1 MKKITEAE
9 LSNRVS
15 SLREKLI
22 LEAAPDAGKLN
33 PDAKCTMCG
42 NAYKN
47 HFNFEPAGDPTG
59 KVTSTKFRHPAS
71 PTDDFF
77 PGLHETPADPVSGQT
92 PEQAMQ
98 DPRYKTDPAF
108 KAEVDAAAAIGTP
121 PAAVTTPVPDPAP
134 AVVTQLQPLA
144 PAVAADSGTKV
155 SGETPAVTPAVA
167 PYVVKQGDNLT
178 RIARQMGVTLQDLLK
193 ANPQFQAKGR
203 NINLIYPG
211 EKVNLPGTS
220 APAAPVSPLVPKAP
234 AAVPKPAIPQ
244 LQYLDSA
251 RALTYPDREL
261 TPDEKKRYGVASPVI
276 RESVSYADDQT
287 LARIV
292 SLSRK

>member
-144 PAVAADSGTKV
+144 PAVDSSAKV
-155 SGETPAVTPAVA
+155 STPAT
-167 PYVVKQGDNLT
+167 VKVDPRDGPTGQALARMGISKQNRLDQAFVDRMLGPGYTAGSAKSNL
-178 RIARQMGVTLQDLLK
+178 ALLK
-193 ANPQFQAKGR
+193 TKPAGDTFAVPKQFD
-203 NINLIYPG
+203 
-211 EKVNLPGTS
+211 
-220 APAAPVSPLVPKAP
+220 KAP
-234 AAVPKPAIPQ
+234 ASTS
-244 LQYLDSA
+244 QYQYQ
-251 RALTYPDREL
+251 TYPPKDVPPEDRARLGLKE
-261 TPDEKKRYGVASPVI
+261 T
-276 RESVSYADDQT
+276 VSYADDQT

-292 SLSRK
+292 SLSRR